1 MFGFFRKICA
11 AAIIKLSLRTYPE
24 GDKTHKRFLKNKLL
38 LHRNPAGRHSL
49 TLGRNRAKV

>member
-11 AAIIKLSLRTYPE
+11 ATIVKLSLRTYPE

-49 TLGRNRAKV
+49 TLGRNKAKV